1 MKNKEKNSFL
11 YRLLRIITLFNVGT
25 VLLCVMLVMKVQYDL
40 LLLYLM
46 LVLSYCA

>member
-1 MKNKEKNSFL
+1 MRNVGNESTVRF
-11 YRLLRIITLFNVGT
+11 IITLFNVGT

-40 LLLYLM
+40 LLPYLM